1 MKKFAAIAA
10 GLLAAVFLLGGCGED
25 VSEERDPAEVLV
37 GENPCDIYFATGNDY
52 YDLYAAASWM
62 PGPEITLLSREE
74 IDPET
79 IQVSLDIQTPYT
91 VYVTQQEI
99 DRSLSTYEIQEVDGV
114 REVTETD
121 FGSFPLYLY
130 QCYAGMD
137 WKALGEAYADYF
149 ATMEQYENGEVE
161 LDQLKAAGAAYDN
174 KATEYVEDY
183 MGLEVSD
190 LPQFYV
196 YTIQVF
202 ISEAE
207 KEESFTSVQVTIG
220 DTVHNVEIGQVILK
234 PTPEQNLEAF
244 EYLCPVGSP
253 PYFISTFPYGEG
265 IAQCQY
271 EVFYTEEPL
280 TLTGL
285 DYWENTMSTAE
296 VVDVTVVL
304 ADSRDN
310 IGGGNGVEIPW
321 DGTTPIYV
329 EQGKYVTLFFTV
341 QDPRMQ
347 EINYHSKL
355 YPVLEFDCQGSRWET
370 ACDLVMYRNYNDIW
384 LLYALGLDGMSL
396 ESYFNDYYYVM
407 NSVHRSRAE
416 NSEANP

>member
-10 GLLAAVFLLGGCGED
+10 GLLAAVLLLGGCGED
-25 VSEERDPAEVLV
+25 TPEERDPAEVLV
-37 GENPCDIYFATGNDY
+37 GKNPCDIYFATGNDY
-52 YDLYAAASWM
+52 YDLYAAAAWM

-114 REVTETD
+114 RQVTMTD
-121 FGSFPLYLY
+121 AGFFSLYLY
-130 QCYAGMD
+130 QSYAGMD
-137 WKALGEAYADYF
+137 WKALGEAYADYI
-149 ATMEQYENGEVE
+149 ATMDQYENGEVE

-190 LPQFYV
+190 LPRFYE

-207 KEESFTSVQVTIG
+207 KEETFTSVEVTIG

-407 NSVHRSRAE
+407 DSVRLSRAE

>member
-1 MKKFAAIAA
+1 MKKFAAVAA
-10 GLLAAVFLLGGCGED
+10 GLLAAVLLLGGCGED
-25 VSEERDPAEVLV
+25 VPEERDPAEVLV

-52 YDLYAAASWM
+52 YDLYAAASWR

-91 VYVTQQEI
+91 VDVIQQETS
-99 DRSLSTYEIQEVDGV
+99 RSLSTYEIQEVDGV

-130 QCYAGMD
+130 QSYAGMD

-149 ATMEQYENGEVE
+149 ATMDQYENGEVD

-190 LPQFYV
+190 LPRFYV

-207 KEESFTSVQVTIG
+207 KEETFTSVQVTIG
-220 DTVHNVEIGQVILK
+220 DTVHNVEIGQVVLR

-253 PYFISTFPYGEG
+253 PYWIPTFPYGEG

-271 EVFYTEEPL
+271 EVFYAEEPL

-310 IGGGNGVEIPW
+310 IDGGNGVEIPW

-329 EQGKYVTLFFTV
+329 E
-341 QDPRMQ
+341 
-347 EINYHSKL
+347 
-355 YPVLEFDCQGSRWET
+355 
-370 ACDLVMYRNYNDIW
+370 
-384 LLYALGLDGMSL
+384 
-396 ESYFNDYYYVM
+396 
-407 NSVHRSRAE
+407 
-416 NSEANP
+416 

>member
-10 GLLAAVFLLGGCGED
+10 GLLAAVLLLGGCGED
-25 VSEERDPAEVLV
+25 APEERDSAEVLV
-37 GENPCDIYFATGNDY
+37 GKNPCDIYFATGNDY

-114 REVTETD
+114 RQVTMTD
-121 FGSFPLYLY
+121 AGFFSLYLY
-130 QCYAGMD
+130 QSYAGMD

-149 ATMEQYENGEVE
+149 ATMDQYENGEVE

-190 LPQFYV
+190 LPRFYE

-207 KEESFTSVQVTIG
+207 KEETFTSVEVTIG

-407 NSVHRSRAE
+407 DSVRLSRAE